1 MTGLV
6 VGPDFAMGHRREGD
20 GTTLA
25 ALGQEMGFFVE
36 MIEPLRSEEGPVV
49 RSTSIR
55 EAIAEGDM
63 ARATVMLGREYS
75 LAGTVVKGH
84 GRGIGLGF
92 ATANLSLPGDTMVP
106 RDGIYAA
113 WARVEGEHYMAATSI
128 GFNPTFEGSGHSI
141 EAHLMEFGGD
151 LYGHEVRLD
160 FVRRLRDEL
169 KFNTVEEL
177 QRQIDNDVSETRA
190 ALEGSRTDNS

>member
-1 MTGLV
+1 
-6 VGPDFAMGHRREGD
+6 
-20 GTTLA
+20 
-25 ALGQEMGFFVE
+25 
-36 MIEPLRSEEGPVV
+36 
-49 RSTSIR
+49 
-55 EAIAEGDM
+55 
-63 ARATVMLGREYS
+63 
-75 LAGTVVKGH
+75 
-84 GRGIGLGF
+84 
-92 ATANLSLPGDTMVP
+92 MVP

-141 EAHLMEFGGD
+141 EAHLMEFEGD

-169 KFNTVEEL
+169 KFNTVEGL

-190 ALEGSRTDNS
+190 ALEGSRGGNS